1 MDTPTGSSRP
11 QACSPHNSSPR
22 KEHMTPNTQQRIASI
37 ARQVASI
44 AMIVLALIPQ
54 VPLPGNIARVAMV
67 LIGGILQIAE
77 HVVADPSTGTPP
89 APEGAT
95 VPDPAPAPVAP
106 VVGPAPAS
114 VATVPVQTSFAQGES
129 AIISQPSPAPVAPAS
144 WSTMAA
150 SPPQAQTTPNPA
162 PPAPAA

>member
-1 MDTPTGSSRP
+1 
-11 QACSPHNSSPR
+11 
-22 KEHMTPNTQQRIASI
+22 MTPNTQQRIASI

-54 VPLPGNIARVAMV
+54 VPLPGAWSRVAMV

-106 VVGPAPAS
+106 VVGPSRSVGTEIAS
-114 VATVPVQTSFAQGES
+114 PIRSVEATALMQQG
-129 AIISQPSPAPVAPAS
+129 IIPQPSPAPVPPPE

-150 SPPQAQTTPNPA
+150 SSPQAQTTPNPA
-162 PPAPAA
+162 PPAPTA

>member
-1 MDTPTGSSRP
+1 
-11 QACSPHNSSPR
+11 
-22 KEHMTPNTQQRIASI
+22 MTTQQISSI
-37 ARQVASI
+37 VRQVLA
-44 AMIVLALIPQ
+44 VL
-54 VPLPGNIARVAMV
+54 VTVY
-67 LIGGILQIAE
+67 GILSATQQSLHLPTAVSAVLVAFGPIMLSLE
-77 HVVADPSTGTPP
+77 HYLSDPSTGTAP
-89 APEGAT
+89 APDP
-95 VPDPAPAPVAP
+95 VPVPEPAPAPVAP

-129 AIISQPSPAPVAPAS
+129 ATISQPSPAPVAPAS